1 MKFTAT
7 SKILVAALCISG
19 LSTVSAQ
26 AAEFVAKIGHLESAA
41 QSRNIYLEKV
51 AKLVN
56 ERTDG
61 NVEFDIYPQGQLGNQ
76 RQMTEGTQLGVLEAT
91 VSPAAF
97 LGGFN
102 PAVSVLDIPYLM
114 PQDTK
119 QAQAIRDSAFGKELL
134 ASFSAKGVVAIG
146 LWPNGFKEFTSN
158 KPIDTWKEFTGQ
170 KFRVMDS
177 NILIEQF
184 KAMDASAIS
193 LSFGELYSALQM
205 GVVDGQENPLDTIER
220 MKYYEVQKNLV
231 ISDHGAMEDV
241 ILFNPTFWNSM
252 PENYRKIIVDTFHEV
267 IPDLVKD
274 KAERVAAALETI
286 KKNGMNVR
294 VATPEERETLRAA
307 IYPETKAAYIE
318 RAGDE
323 GKKLVDLYEQA
334 YAKVSAQ

>member
-1 MKFTAT
+1 MTFSTPA
-7 SKILVAALCISG
+7 KIFAAALCISG
-19 LSTVSAQ
+19 LTAVSAQ
-26 AAEFVAKIGHLESAA
+26 AADFVAKIGHLESAA

-51 AKLVN
+51 AKLVK

-61 NVEFDIYPQGQLGNQ
+61 HVDFEIYPQGQLGNQ
-76 RQMTEGTQLGVLEAT
+76 RQMTEGTQLGVIDAT

-114 PQDTK
+114 PQDPEK
-119 QAQAIRDSAFGKELL
+119 AQAIRDSAFGKELL
-134 ASFSAKGVVAIG
+134 ASFSSKGVVAIG

-158 KPIDTWKEFTGQ
+158 KPIDSWKDFAGQ

-184 KAMDASAIS
+184 KAMGASAIA
-193 LSFGELYSALQM
+193 LPFGELYSSLQM
-205 GVVDGQENPLDTIER
+205 GVVDGEENPLDTIER

-241 ILFNPTFWNSM
+241 ILFNEAFWNSM

-274 KAERVAAALETI
+274 KADKVAAALEVI

-294 VATPEERETLRAA
+294 VATPEERKALREKV
-307 IYPETKAAYIE
+307 YPATKAAYLD

-323 GKKLVDLYEQA
+323 GKKLIDLYEKA
-334 YAKVSAQ
+334 YAKVVGK

>member
-1 MKFTAT
+1 
-7 SKILVAALCISG
+7 
-19 LSTVSAQ
+19 
-26 AAEFVAKIGHLESAA
+26 VAKIGHLESAA
-41 QSRNIYLEKV
+41 QTRNIYLEKV

-61 NVEFDIYPQGQLGNQ
+61 KVEFDIYPQGQLGNQ

-91 VSPAAF
+91 VAPAAF

-102 PAVSVLDIPYLM
+102 SAVSVLDIPYLM
-114 PQDTK
+114 PQDF
-119 QAQAIRDSAFGKELL
+119 AQAEEIRESAFGEELL
-134 ASFSAKGVVAIG
+134 ASFASKDVVAIG
-146 LWPNGFKEFTSN
+146 LWPNGFKQLTSN
-158 KPIDTWKEFTGQ
+158 KPIDNWKELAGQ

-184 KAMDASAIS
+184 KAVGASAIA
-193 LSFGELYSALQM
+193 LPFGELYTSLQM
-205 GVVDGQENPLDTIER
+205 GVVDGEENPLDTIER

-241 ILFNPTFWNSM
+241 ILFNEAFWNSM

-274 KAERVAAALETI
+274 KAAKVAAALEVV
-286 KKNGMNVR
+286 KKEGMNVR
-294 VATPEERETLRAA
+294 VATPEEREALRAEV
-307 IYPETKAAYIE
+307 YPATKAAYIE

-323 GKKLVDLYEQA
+323 GKKLIDLYEKA
-334 YAKVSAQ
+334 YAKATGK

>member
-1 MKFTAT
+1 MSVSTPVKFLT
-7 SKILVAALCISG
+7 AALCFSG
-19 LSTVSAQ
+19 LTMASAQ
-26 AAEFVAKIGHLESAA
+26 AADFVAKIGHLESAA
-41 QSRNIYLEKV
+41 QTRNIYLEKV

-61 NVEFDIYPQGQLGNQ
+61 KVEFDIYPQGQLGNQ

-91 VSPAAF
+91 VAPAAF

-102 PAVSVLDIPYLM
+102 SAVSVLDIPYLM
-114 PQDTK
+114 PQNF
-119 QAQAIRDSAFGKELL
+119 AQAEEIRESEFGEELL
-134 ASFSAKGVVAIG
+134 ASFASKDVVAIG
-146 LWPNGFKEFTSN
+146 LWPNGFKQLTSN
-158 KPIDTWKEFTGQ
+158 KPIDNWKELAGQ

-184 KAMDASAIS
+184 KAVGASAIA
-193 LSFGELYSALQM
+193 LPFGELYTSLQM
-205 GVVDGQENPLDTIER
+205 GVVDGEENPLDTIER

-241 ILFNPTFWNSM
+241 ILFNESFWNSM

-274 KAERVAAALETI
+274 KAVKVAAALEVV
-286 KKNGMNVR
+286 KKEGMNVR
-294 VATPEERETLRAA
+294 VATPEERAALRAEV
-307 IYPETKAAYIE
+307 YPATKAAYIE

-323 GKKLVDLYEQA
+323 GKKLIDLYEKA
-334 YAKVSAQ
+334 YAKATGK

>member
-1 MKFTAT
+1 MA
-7 SKILVAALCISG
+7 
-19 LSTVSAQ
+19 SAQ
-26 AAEFVAKIGHLESAA
+26 AADFVAKIGHLESAA
-41 QSRNIYLEKV
+41 QTRNIYLEKV

-61 NVEFDIYPQGQLGNQ
+61 KVEFDIYPQGQLGNQ

-91 VSPAAF
+91 VAPAAF

-102 PAVSVLDIPYLM
+102 SAVSVLDIPYLM
-114 PQDTK
+114 PQDF
-119 QAQAIRDSAFGKELL
+119 AQAEEIRESAFGEELL
-134 ASFSAKGVVAIG
+134 ASFASKDVVAIG
-146 LWPNGFKEFTSN
+146 LWPNGFKQLTSN
-158 KPIDTWKEFTGQ
+158 KPIDNWKELAGQ

-184 KAMDASAIS
+184 KAVGASAIA
-193 LSFGELYSALQM
+193 LPFGELYTSLQM
-205 GVVDGQENPLDTIER
+205 GVVDGEENPLDTIER

-241 ILFNPTFWNSM
+241 ILFNESFWNSM

-274 KAERVAAALETI
+274 KAAKVAAALEVV
-286 KKNGMNVR
+286 KKEGMNVR
-294 VATPEERETLRAA
+294 VATPEERAALRAEV
-307 IYPETKAAYIE
+307 YPATKAAYIE

-323 GKKLVDLYEQA
+323 GKKLIDLYEKA
-334 YAKVSAQ
+334 YAKATGK